1 MMDVSDGLASDLPRL
16 ARSGGT
22 GFFVDPARLPR
33 RRGATLAQA
42 LGDGEDFELLFAVAP
57 READRLEKV
66 WRKRWPKVRLTRIG
80 RLAAAGT
87 REGLGRARG
96 YDHFA

>member
-1 MMDVSDGLASDLPRL
+1 
-16 ARSGGT
+16 
-22 GFFVDPARLPR
+22 
-33 RRGATLAQA
+33 
-42 LGDGEDFELLFAVAP
+42 LLFTVAP
-57 READRLEKV
+57 RESDRLEKS

-80 RLAAAGT
+80 RLAADGT